1 MRLECLKDD
10 LGHFMVQG
18 SFAPSRAS
26 WYSGNGLENFRLR
39 FTASCHELRF
49 IDVVSGLV
57 PQFAFAIVETGF
69 AVSRGPRAAP
79 KRASRAA
86 LVVTVSRRAIAVTLS
101 AITVLRGARCPVALL
116 REAFTGPAVAASTF
130 VVARTPRVVGARI
143 QCKAFTPRETAVVAL
158 TDSTAHG
165 VGPTHRP
172 VGHLRAVIVT
182 SESGVPVLAALSLR
196 TRRSRRAT
204 AGFAFTFGVA
214 HTRVTLFLGELRDAG
229 AFLRA
234 DLTDTYGEGDSAIA
248 WAILTFALSVRPT
261 LCAIGKGSTVVA
273 PGIHG

>member
-1 MRLECLKDD
+1 MTETAETSLLFLREQKRPL
-10 LGHFMVQG
+10 V
-18 SFAPSRAS
+18 SRA
-26 WYSGNGLENFRLR
+26 LHTKAE
-39 FTASCHELRF
+39 
-49 IDVVSGLV
+49 VS
-57 PQFAFAIVETGF
+57 P
-69 AVSRGPRAAP
+69 
-79 KRASRAA
+79 
-86 LVVTVSRRAIAVTLS
+86 
-101 AITVLRGARCPVALL
+101 
-116 REAFTGPAVAASTF
+116 
-130 VVARTPRVVGARI
+130 
-143 QCKAFTPRETAVVAL
+143 
-158 TDSTAHG
+158 HG